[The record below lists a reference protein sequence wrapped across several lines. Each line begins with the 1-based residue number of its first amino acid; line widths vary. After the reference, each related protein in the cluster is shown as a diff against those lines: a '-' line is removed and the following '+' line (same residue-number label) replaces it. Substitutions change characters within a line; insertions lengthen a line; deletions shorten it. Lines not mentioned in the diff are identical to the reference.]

1 MFARGFAVLV
11 SDEGNVRRD
20 MTTSLKRRR
29 NEMSMLRL
37 MAANEV
43 KPGTAGCRTP
53 SLAGL
58 LQPAQRI
65 VSLRA
70 PNRLALE
77 AGIGRSAARCYVRCN
92 FEGGHDG

>member
-1 MFARGFAVLV
+1 MFACGFAVLV

-43 KPGTAGCRTP
+43 KSGTAGWRTR
-53 SLAGL
+53 AWRGCF
-58 LQPAQRI
+58 
-65 VSLRA
+65 SLRNA
-70 PNRLALE
+70 SSAYERQIGLLE